1 MKMNTIL
8 DRVLEIAN
16 SEGITITS
24 LEKKIGASAGVL
36 SRAIRNNTDIQTKWV
51 QNVIE
56 NYPLY
61 DANWLLTGKGNML
74 KDKKEYLLEDSN
86 IIKISERP
94 MSVYTLTKDYYSQDK
109 QLIPLYD
116 LSAAA
121 GLNTLFSDQ
130 SSQIPLDYISVPN
143 APKCDGALSIRGDS
157 MYPILK
163 SGDIACY
170 KIIRS
175 FEDVRF
181 GEMYILDIEDSSDQY
196 LTAKY
201 VQRSE
206 KGDKYLKLVSENKYH
221 AEKDQHKSNIR
232 ALALIKMY
240 IRMNT
245 IS

>member
-1 MKMNTIL
+1 LKNISTQKERISKYLEYKGISKNKFYIATGISNGTLDKKSGLTGDTI
-8 DRVLEIAN
+8 
-16 SEGITITS
+16 
-24 LEKKIGASAGVL
+24 EKFYSVY
-36 SRAIRNNTDIQTKWV
+36 NDISP
-51 QNVIE
+51 E
-56 NYPLY
+56 
-61 DANWLLTGKGNML
+61 WLLTGEGSML
-74 KDKKEYLLEDSN
+74 KDKNTDSMDAPN
-86 IIKISERP
+86 IIQVSERP
-94 MSVYTLTKDYYSQDK
+94 MSVYSLTKDYYNQEK

-116 LSAAA
+116 LSASA
-121 GLNTLFSDQ
+121 GLNMLFSDQ
-130 SSQIPLDYISVPN
+130 SSQIPLDYISIPN

-175 FEDVRF
+175 FDDVRF

-201 VQRSE
+201 VQKSD
-206 KGDKYLKLVSENKYH
+206 KGDEYFKLVSENKYH
-221 AEKDQHKSNIR
+221 ADKDLHKSNVR

-240 IRMNT
+240 IRVNT

>member
-1 MKMNTIL
+1 MKLNKSQILKTIK
-8 DRVLEIAN
+8 DHYNFN
-16 SEGITITS
+16 SDADFARFLGV
-24 LEKKIGASAGVL
+24 KPQVL
-36 SRAIRNNTDIQTKWV
+36 SNWYARNTFDYEILYTKCVDLNLDWLFTGEGGMLKSKKEYSMDTS
-51 QNVIE
+51 NVIE
-56 NYPLY
+56 V
-61 DANWLLTGKGNML
+61 
-74 KDKKEYLLEDSN
+74 
-86 IIKISERP
+86 SENP
-94 MSVYTLTKDYYSQDK
+94 MSVYSLTKDYYGQQK

-116 LSAAA
+116 LSASA
-121 GLNTLFSDQ
+121 GLNMLFSDQ

-163 SGDIACY
+163 AGDIACY
-170 KIIRS
+170 KIIKS
-175 FEDVRF
+175 FDDVRL

-206 KGDKYLKLVSENKYH
+206 KGDEYLKLVSENKYH
-221 AEKDQHKSNIR
+221 TEKDQHKSHIR